1 MKLQSVDE
9 PCHNRAVHGAER
21 TTKRKAYASILGLVC
36 LALGFLMSCSSSS
49 SSSSSTPPPLSHT
62 TRYLVVSD
70 YYNARVLI
78 YDSPF
83 STGENASVVLGQ
95 NQFTT
100 AGGGTTA
107 TQMALPNSTAE
118 DNEGNLYVSDSLNNR
133 VLQFNPPFT
142 NGMAASLVIGQPD
155 LTTGTAHTTQ
165 NGLNIP
171 WCVAFDGSSNLW
183 VSDGANYRILQY
195 KPPFAN
201 GMNASLV
208 IGQPNFTSNLPSGPP
223 YSYGLPTSNS
233 GLDGPNQIAFDASGD
248 LWVADLENNRVLE
261 FEPPFANGMA
271 ASLVIGQ
278 TDFVS
283 YGGATTASAFEG
295 PFGVAFDS
303 AGNLWVA
310 DEGNSRVLQFNPPF
324 STGMSASL
332 VLGQAN
338 FTAGSYGL
346 AQNEM
351 RAPFEIGFDSS
362 GNLYVADYAN
372 DRTLQF
378 APPFS
383 NDQNASLVLG
393 KPDFTTGGEQ
403 TSATGQSQPTGAA
416 PAF

>member
-1 MKLQSVDE
+1 MQLRD
-9 PCHNRAVHGAER
+9 
-21 TTKRKAYASILGLVC
+21 RKATTYPRAAVVAIAIFV
-36 LALGFLMSCSSSS
+36 LAAFAFWAGCG
-49 SSSSSTPPPLSHT
+49 SSSTSTPIPISHT

-70 YYNARVLI
+70 YYNFRVLI

-83 STGENASVVLGQ
+83 STGESASVVLGQ
-95 NQFTT
+95 SNFTT
-100 AGGGTTA
+100 IAGPGLTA
-107 TQMALPNSTAE
+107 NGMAYPNSVAE
-118 DNEGNLYVSDSLNNR
+118 DNDGNLYVSDSLYNR
-133 VLQFNPPFT
+133 VLQFKPPFT

-155 LTTGTAHTTQ
+155 FTTDTQNTSQ

-171 WCVAFDGSSNLW
+171 WCVAFDSSGNLW
-183 VSDGANYRILQY
+183 VGDSANYRILQF

-208 IGQPNFTSNLPSGPP
+208 IGQPNFTSNLPSGPLDG
-223 YSYGLPTSNS
+223 GLPTSNS
-233 GLDGPNQIAFDASGD
+233 GLAGDNQIAFDVSGD
-248 LWVADLENNRVLE
+248 LWVTDLWNNRVLE

-283 YGGATTASAFEG
+283 YGGATTASGFEG
-295 PFGVAFDS
+295 PFDVAFDS
-303 AGNLWVA
+303 AGNLWMA
-310 DEGNSRVLQFNPPF
+310 DEGNSRILQFTPPF
-324 STGMSASL
+324 STDMSASL

-338 FTAGSYGL
+338 FTAGNYGL

-383 NDQNASLVLG
+383 NNQNASLVLG

-403 TSATGQSQPTGAA
+403 TSATGQSQPTDATAA
-416 PAF
+416 F

>member
-1 MKLQSVDE
+1 MQLRDGKSTTY
-9 PCHNRAVHGAER
+9 PRAAVA
-21 TTKRKAYASILGLVC
+21 A
-36 LALGFLMSCSSSS
+36 LAIFVLAAFAFWAGCG
-49 SSSSSTPPPLSHT
+49 SSSTSTPIPLSHT
-62 TRYLVVSD
+62 TRYVVVSD

-83 STGENASVVLGQ
+83 STGESASVVLGQ
-95 NQFTT
+95 NLFTT
-100 AGGGTTA
+100 GAGGLTA
-107 TQMALPNSTAE
+107 NGMSSPNSTAE
-118 DNEGNLYVSDSLNNR
+118 DNAGNLYVSDSTNNR
-133 VLQFNPPFT
+133 VLQFKPAFT

-155 LTTGTAHTTQ
+155 FTTGTANTTQ

-171 WCVAFDGSSNLW
+171 WCVAFDSSGNLW
-183 VSDGANYRILQY
+183 VLDGVNYRILQF

-208 IGQPNFTSNLPSGPP
+208 IGQPNFTSGLPSGPP
-223 YSYGLPTSNS
+223 WAHGLSTSNS
-233 GLDGPNQIAFDASGD
+233 GLFGPGQIAFDASGD
-248 LWVADLENNRVLE
+248 LWVADLGNNRVLE
-261 FEPPFANGMA
+261 FEPPFTNGMA

-278 TDFVS
+278 TNFVS
-283 YGGATTASAFEG
+283 YGGGTTASTFGG

-310 DEGNSRVLQFNPPF
+310 DEGNSRVLQFTPPF

-332 VLGQAN
+332 VLGQPN
-338 FTAGSYGL
+338 FTSGNFGL

-378 APPFS
+378 TSPFS
-383 NDQNASLVLG
+383 NNQNASLVLG

-403 TSATGQSQPTGAA
+403 TTATGQSQPTAVTAA
-416 PAF
+416 F

>member
-1 MKLQSVDE
+1 M
-9 PCHNRAVHGAER
+9 NRKV
-21 TTKRKAYASILGLVC
+21 YSSILVLVC
-36 LALGFLMSCSSSS
+36 LALGFLMSCNSISSPSS
-49 SSSSSTPPPLSHT
+49 MPLSHA

-70 YYNARVLI
+70 YYNYRVLI

-83 STGENASVVLGQ
+83 STGESASVVLGQ
-95 NQFTT
+95 GNFTT
-100 AGGGTTA
+100 IAGFGLTA
-107 TQMALPNSTAE
+107 NGMAYPNSVAE
-118 DNEGNLYVSDSLNNR
+118 DNDGNLYVSDSLNNR
-133 VLQFNPPFT
+133 VLQFKPPFT
-142 NGMAASLVIGQPD
+142 NGMAASEVIGQPD
-155 LTTGTAHTTQ
+155 FTTNTQNTSQ

-171 WCVAFDGSSNLW
+171 WCVAFDSSGNLW
-183 VSDGANYRILQY
+183 VGDSANYRILEF

-208 IGQPNFTSNLPSGPP
+208 IGQPNFTSNLPSGPLDG
-223 YSYGLPTSNS
+223 GLPTSNS
-233 GLDGPNQIAFDASGD
+233 GLAGDNQIAFDASGN
-248 LWVADLENNRVLE
+248 LWVTDLENNRVLE

-283 YGGATTASAFEG
+283 YGGGTTASAFAG

-310 DEGNSRVLQFNPPF
+310 DEGNSRVLQFTPPY

-332 VLGQAN
+332 VLGQPN
-338 FTAGSYGL
+338 FTAGSFGL
-346 AQNEM
+346 AQNEV

-378 APPFS
+378 TPPFS
-383 NDQNASLVLG
+383 NGRTPAWCWKAPISQLVG
-393 KPDFTTGGEQ
+393 SK
-403 TSATGQSQPTGAA
+403 TSATGQSQPTSAVA
-416 PAF
+416 TI